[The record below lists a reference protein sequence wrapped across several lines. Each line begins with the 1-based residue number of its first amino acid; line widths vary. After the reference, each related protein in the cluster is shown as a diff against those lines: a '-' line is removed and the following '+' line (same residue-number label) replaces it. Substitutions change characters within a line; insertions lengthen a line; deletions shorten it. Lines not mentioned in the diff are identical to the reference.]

1 MWTRSSWLGGSRA
14 TAAGPPPH
22 WGWPARG
29 AGAWWAAPASDTTG
43 PGGAPCPTTRRT
55 TGRAASTTCRSV
67 STDHNSTS
75 RSERVFMQAVGRTG
89 AQANIMGQ
97 GIGRAWRSNSMDVL
111 PYVESDS
118 AHFSPALAQIAQLS
132 KLSQQQQLTA
142 KLGQAAAANQKLAM
156 MRWDFWFFICVI
168 FFLCIL

>member
-1 MWTRSSWLGGSRA
+1 
-14 TAAGPPPH
+14 
-22 WGWPARG
+22 
-29 AGAWWAAPASDTTG
+29 
-43 PGGAPCPTTRRT
+43 
-55 TGRAASTTCRSV
+55 
-67 STDHNSTS
+67 
-75 RSERVFMQAVGRTG
+75 
-89 AQANIMGQ
+89 
-97 GIGRAWRSNSMDVL
+97 MDVL

-168 FFLCIL
+168 FFCAYYKHYIVLFSARSNAFETATQFTDQYSSALYPTASQVRERRRGHVNNNAENG